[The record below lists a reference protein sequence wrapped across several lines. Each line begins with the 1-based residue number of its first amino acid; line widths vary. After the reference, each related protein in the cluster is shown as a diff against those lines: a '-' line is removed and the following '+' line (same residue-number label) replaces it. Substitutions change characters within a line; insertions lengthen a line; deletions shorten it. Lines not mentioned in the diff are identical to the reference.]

1 MKSRKGLLVLAIV
14 LFGGLFFAFKSSG
27 IGGKDIIIPQK
38 QRLLAAVGTILE
50 EQHYSPKNINDDFS
64 KKVFKK
70 YLEELDGD
78 KSQFLQSDIT
88 ALKKYETV
96 IDD

>member
-50 EQHYSPKNINDDFS
+50 EQHYSPKNTWKNWMEISHNF
-64 KKVFKK
+64 FN
-70 YLEELDGD
+70 
-78 KSQFLQSDIT
+78 QILQH
-88 ALKKYETV
+88 
-96 IDD
+96 